1 VFEIGKEIWSLKREI
16 NFCIAKED
24 FPRAIELKKRL
35 KSLEIKRDSYDAL
48 YETSR
53 YVLTRRRSKLSVFMR
68 FDIIFLRKT

>member
-1 VFEIGKEIWSLKREI
+1 MFEIGKEIWSLKREI

-53 YVLTRRRSKLSVFMR
+53 YVWIREEWMNLVHF
-68 FDIIFLRKT
+68 